1 MAVWAFIKELI
12 GPVFEMLKAG
22 FFYRAGGNKEKLKQK
37 ESEIEDITEANKTH
51 DRLKS
56 DSGFAG
62 RVRKR
67 FTRR

>member
-1 MAVWAFIKELI
+1 MEILLALKALIK
-12 GPVFEMLKAG
+12 PVFEMLKAG
-22 FFYRAGGNKEKLKQK
+22 FFYRAGKTKAEKEQLKN
-37 ESEIEDITEANKTH
+37 EIEDISEANKVR

-67 FTRR
+67 FTR